1 MIIRKAK
8 KSDIEQIIQLINI
21 EAQKGLMLSR
31 NPWELTRFLRDF
43 CVADDGR
50 GEILGCSALS
60 IYLDDLAEV
69 RSLVV
74 ASGARKKGIGKKLA
88 EFCLAEAKDLEIG
101 RVFTLTYVPGFFE
114 KIGFVLGDRATV
126 QQKIYEDCIRCRKFY
141 SCDEIFLVKKII

>member
-8 KSDIEQIIQLINI
+8 KSDIDQIIQLINI

-43 CVADDGR
+43 CVALDGQ

-74 ASGARKKGIGKKLA
+74 APEARKQGIGRKLV
-88 EFCLAEAKDLEIG
+88 EFCLAEAKDLGVG
-101 RVFTLTYVPGFFE
+101 RVFTLTYVPEFFQ
-114 KIGFVLGDRATV
+114 KIGFVLGDRASV

-141 SCDEIFLVKKII
+141 ACDEIFLIKDIK